1 MKVFIQYQDQFGHWR
16 HYSMKH
22 HEPDAFRTA
31 QHRAKM
37 TKKRHRLVDEKNNLL
52 DILEPEAKL
61 GFSCYNWCCYP

>member
-52 DILEPEAKL
+52 DILEP
-61 GFSCYNWCCYP
+61 